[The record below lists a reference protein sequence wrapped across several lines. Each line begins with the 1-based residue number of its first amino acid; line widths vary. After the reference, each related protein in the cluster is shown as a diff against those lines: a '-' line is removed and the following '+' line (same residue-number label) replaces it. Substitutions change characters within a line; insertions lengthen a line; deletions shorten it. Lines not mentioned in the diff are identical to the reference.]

1 MQDHIHNWRETAL
14 ILTSILFP
22 AAGIWF
28 IGKFLLVILPFSIF
42 FLFLQRRIQVDNSF
56 SRQNFSEGNDVAV
69 NSTSK

>member
-28 IGKFLLVILPFSIF
+28 IGKFYSPLLYFFPFYKEEFKLTIHLVDSILVRAIM
-42 FLFLQRRIQVDNSF
+42 LQ
-56 SRQNFSEGNDVAV
+56 
-69 NSTSK
+69 